1 MRVLAIVRAIAL
13 LSCGLM
19 TGILFG
25 DRMGPAFARRT
36 MSASSFVQQQQIIH
50 NHYKKLLP
58 VLSMAS
64 LAGGLGWLLLV
75 RSQWSTLQ
83 FWLLA
88 SAVVAIVIAASL
100 TVRVNFPIND
110 QLITWSAA
118 APPDN
123 IREIWSPWEKAHTI
137 RTILWLGA
145 FALEVAAWS
154 VFALQ
159 NADAS
164 RNQYAA

>member
-1 MRVLAIVRAIAL
+1 MGVLSIVRFIAV

-50 NHYKKLLP
+50 NHYIKLLP

-64 LAGGLGWLLLV
+64 LAGGLGWLFLV
-75 RSQWSTLQ
+75 RAQWSTPQ

-88 SAVVAIVIAASL
+88 SAAVAIAIAAAL

-110 QLITWSAA
+110 QLMTWNVA

-123 IREIWSPWEKAHTI
+123 IREIWSRWEKAHTV
-137 RTILWLGA
+137 RTILWVGA
-145 FALEVAAWS
+145 FALEVAALS
-154 VFALQ
+154 VF
-159 NADAS
+159 S
-164 RNQYAA
+164 S

>member
-1 MRVLAIVRAIAL
+1 MGILPIFRFVAV

-36 MSASSFVQQQQIIH
+36 MSASSFVEQQQIIH
-50 NHYKKLLP
+50 NHYIKLLP

-75 RSQWSTLQ
+75 RAQWTTPQ

-88 SAVVAIVIAASL
+88 SAVAAIAVAAAL

-110 QLITWSAA
+110 QLMTWNAA

-123 IREIWSPWEKAHTI
+123 IREIWSPWEKVHTV
-137 RTILWLGA
+137 RTILWLAA
-145 FALEVAAWS
+145 FALEVAALS
-154 VFALQ
+154 VLSSQ
-159 NADAS
+159 HPNTINS
-164 RNQYAA
+164 